1 MLLMK
6 VLCVDNKYLSQSITV
21 GKWYEVEL
29 TGETSDEY
37 TYLITNDNGQKN
49 RIDKD
54 KFLTIEQYRDKI
66 LTELGI

>member
-1 MLLMK
+1 MK